1 MVTLISPRSLF
12 PPLSSKPTS
21 KSSSFS
27 KPVSS
32 QSPKFAKPESPAPHK
47 LVNRCQTVGRRR
59 SMMMGGLLM
68 SGLML
73 SEANLPTSAF
83 ALTSV
88 FREYIDTFDGYS
100 FKYPQNWIQV
110 RGAGADI
117 FFRDPIV
124 LDENLSVEFSS
135 PSSSKYKS
143 LEDLGPPEEAGKKV
157 LRQYLTE
164 FMSTRLGV
172 KRESN
177 ILTTSSRVADDGK
190 LYYQVEVN
198 IKSYANNNEL
208 AVMPQDRVARL
219 EWDRRYLAVLGVEN
233 NRLYSLRLQ
242 TPEKVFLEEEKD
254 LRRVMDSFRRMA
266 GYESYVVVHNIAKR
280 HNVGTLARS
289 ATAFG
294 VTELILVGRRD
305 FNAFGSHG
313 SASHV
318 RFRHFHSL
326 IEARNY
332 LKEEKECDICGVEI
346 AEGAAQVNDHPFKG
360 NTAFLLGNE
369 GSGLSAKEYEIC
381 DFFVYI
387 PQYGCG
393 TASLNVTVAASIVLH
408 HFGVWAGFSERVRD
422 GSKFIVADKPVRQ
435 GRRNFCAGTEES
447 IVEERKLRK
456 ESAENGFFD
465 ENGSETSSTDLLNG
479 LFLDE

>member
-1 MVTLISPRSLF
+1 METLLSPRSLS
-12 PPLSSKPTS
+12 PPLSKPIS
-21 KSSSFS
+21 NSSSFS
-27 KPVSS
+27 RPISY
-32 QSPKFAKPESPAPHK
+32 QSAKFAKPESPPPTSLLTDAK
-47 LVNRCQTVGRRR
+47 QACAVGKRRR

-68 SGLML
+68 SGLTML
-73 SEANLPTSAF
+73 SEANLPTPAF
-83 ALTSV
+83 ALTPV

-143 LEDLGPPEEAGKKV
+143 LEDLGSPEEAGKKV

-254 LRRVMDSFRRMA
+254 LRRVMESFR
-266 GYESYVVVHNIAKR
+266 V
-280 HNVGTLARS
+280 
-289 ATAFG
+289 
-294 VTELILVGRRD
+294 
-305 FNAFGSHG
+305 
-313 SASHV
+313 
-318 RFRHFHSL
+318 
-326 IEARNY
+326 
-332 LKEEKECDICGVEI
+332 EKI
-346 AEGAAQVNDHPFKG
+346 
-360 NTAFLLGNE
+360 
-369 GSGLSAKEYEIC
+369 
-381 DFFVYI
+381 
-387 PQYGCG
+387 
-393 TASLNVTVAASIVLH
+393 
-408 HFGVWAGFSERVRD
+408 
-422 GSKFIVADKPVRQ
+422 
-435 GRRNFCAGTEES
+435 
-447 IVEERKLRK
+447 
-456 ESAENGFFD
+456 
-465 ENGSETSSTDLLNG
+465 
-479 LFLDE
+479 